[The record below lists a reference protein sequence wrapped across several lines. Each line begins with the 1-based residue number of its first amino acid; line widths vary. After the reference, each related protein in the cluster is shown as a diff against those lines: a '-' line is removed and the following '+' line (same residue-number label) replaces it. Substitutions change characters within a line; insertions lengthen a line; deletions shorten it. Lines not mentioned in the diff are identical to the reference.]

1 MQSLPSS
8 KHNQQETHNMYILWN
23 DTTVPESSCFCFV
36 MNPCIP
42 YTYVLR
48 PWLAK
53 QLSCCVSCP
62 AKYMNC
68 STRKWNHHLEISVS
82 LEFEKDHIFKWIF
95 NQTSTL
101 QHVTNMLQQRCFSWL
116 FYTIVVFPFPG
127 CQPIIGGRSTGPPSL
142 LVIAKVIMTSLEIVF
157 IISVGVILHWC
168 LWNGDGNWR
177 LKQGFPS
184 FVC

>member
-8 KHNQQETHNMYILWN
+8 KHNQQETHNMYILWI
-23 DTTVPESSCFCFV
+23 DTTVPERSCFCFV

-62 AKYMNC
+62 TKYMNC

-82 LEFEKDHIFKWIF
+82 LEWFQAMNLKKI
-95 NQTSTL
+95 TSSSGYSTK
-101 QHVTNMLQQRCFSWL
+101 HQRCNMSPTCCSSAAFLGCFPPVLFSHSRD
-116 FYTIVVFPFPG
+116 VNQSSGADRQV
-127 CQPIIGGRSTGPPSL
+127 
-142 LVIAKVIMTSLEIVF
+142 
-157 IISVGVILHWC
+157 LHLCW
-168 LWNGDGNWR
+168 WSPR
-177 LKQGFPS
+177 
-184 FVC
+184 